1 MRGGKRQGAGR
12 PKTNNKTVSVRLNQI
27 ALYCLKTSDNKSES
41 INRAIEYYFR
51 NEYPITY
58 KFALEENG
66 Y

>member
-12 PKTNNKTVSVRLNQI
+12 PRTDNKTFCVRLNKI

-41 INRAIEYYFR
+41 INRAIEYYYR
-51 NEYPITY
+51 QEYPITY
-58 KFALEENG
+58 KFALSENG